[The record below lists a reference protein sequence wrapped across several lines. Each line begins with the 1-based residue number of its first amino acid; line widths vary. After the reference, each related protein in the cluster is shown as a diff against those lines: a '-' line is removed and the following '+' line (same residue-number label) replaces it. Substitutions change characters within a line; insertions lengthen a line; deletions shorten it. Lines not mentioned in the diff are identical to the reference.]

1 MFPGVGALSSS
12 RQHTV
17 QNGGLLYSDQE
28 TVLYCISYIALSV
41 PVQADKGLNL
51 QIAGDPCLIIWL

>member
-41 PVQADKGLNL
+41 PVQAEKV
-51 QIAGDPCLIIWL
+51 